1 MQFIQPA
8 KIHNEDFKSQ
18 WLRADKE
25 EVYELTIPSE
35 QKMYHISLI
44 LGPLKKLLVL
54 LRRNFIA

>member
-44 LGPLKKLLVL
+44 LGLLKK
-54 LRRNFIA
+54 